1 MRRLF
6 LFLGIL
12 MLSVSVSFAG
22 TSVKKA
28 QKYYDKAVEYFQAGK
43 FAKAESKLLKA
54 IDKDP
59 NFSEAYLLLAKTY
72 AKTGQ
77 IDKCQQYA
85 SKAYDLSGGKNAEAI
100 ELMYEL
106 AAYNKDK
113 KGMEKYGL
121 ELLKLKGQNA
131 SRAEIGRM
139 EQLAI
144 QYFQTGNMKKAEE
157 IYEEIMKAK
166 PDYTY
171 AYLNLGKIYIAMK
184 DYNKARSILER
195 GIAAGVDNEEI
206 DFILASMYCNEF
218 KEYKKAIPLLEKL
231 IKNNS
236 KFKKDAYSY
245 LINACKETE
254 SIDKGI
260 DVCENFI
267 KEYPEDKLTPE
278 VKKRLEQFKK
288 VKESQKTKK

>member
-1 MRRLF
+1 MRRIF

-12 MLSVSVSFAG
+12 LLSISVSFAG
-22 TSVKKA
+22 SQNKKA
-28 QKYYDKAVEYFQAGK
+28 QKYYDKAVEYFTAQNYG
-43 FAKAESKLLKA
+43 KAESKLLKA

-59 NFSEAYLLLAKTY
+59 NFSDAYLLLAKVY
-72 AKTGQ
+72 AKTSQ

-85 SKAYDLSGGKNAEAI
+85 SKAYELTNGNNAEVL

-113 KGMEKYGL
+113 KGMEKYGF

-131 SRAEIGRM
+131 TRTEIGRM

-144 QYFQTGNMKKAEE
+144 QYFQMGNMKKAEQ
-157 IYEEIMKAK
+157 IYETIMQAK

-184 DYNKARSILER
+184 NYNKAKTVLER
-195 GIAAGVDNEEI
+195 GVAAGVDNEDI

-218 KEYKKAIPLLEKL
+218 KEYKKAMPLLEKL
-231 IKNNS
+231 INSNS
-236 KFKKDAYSY
+236 KYKKDAYSY

-254 SIDKGI
+254 SLDKGI
-260 DVCENFI
+260 EICTNFI
-267 KEYPEDKLTPE
+267 KEFPEDKLTPE

-288 VKESQKTKK
+288 VKEAQKTKK